1 MFASNSQVGRTRVN
15 KIREGNK
22 RPPKGREINKGDG
35 FIQLK
40 KRSSNPVKKN
50 SSKKVGNVK
59 QYSVT
64 GFQKLLELQ
73 DFLIKEGMSFSEYQN
88 YTQEKINNDKY
99 YYVNLNDK
107 QNAELLQR
115 YRRLCQKKNDRN
127 NAMEEKHNK
136 SKEFRKQHRSKVS
149 DAVREKKREK
159 IDELFK
165 EINRSTSIG
174 VIRNTSILSSDPDR
188 WIETKKLL
196 FLGGRYLETQDKNWC
211 KVYLKIE
218 SPVRAH
224 LFDLHNGCDLS
235 RFIEDS

>member
-1 MFASNSQVGRTRVN
+1 MFASDSQVGKTRVN

-22 RPPKGREINKGDG
+22 RPPKGRELNKDDG
-35 FIQLK
+35 LVQFK
-40 KRSSNPVKKN
+40 KRSSIPVRKN
-50 SSKKVGNVK
+50 SYKKVGNVK
-59 QYSVT
+59 QHSVT

-73 DFLIKEGMSFSEYQN
+73 DFFIKEGMSFSEYQT

-107 QNAELLQR
+107 QNSELLQR
-115 YRRLCQKKNDRN
+115 YRRLCQKKNDKN
-127 NAMEEKHNK
+127 NAIEEKHNK

-165 EINRSTSIG
+165 EINRSSSIG
-174 VIRNTSILSSDPDR
+174 VTRSTSILSSDPEN
-188 WIETKKLL
+188 WNETKKLL
-196 FLGGRYLETQDKNWC
+196 FLGGRYLESHDKKWVD
-211 KVYLKIE
+211 VYNTLE

-224 LFDLHNGCDLS
+224 LFDLHSNSDLS
-235 RFIEDS
+235 RFVEDS